1 MRYRLF
7 SLAALALGMAS
18 VVHAESPVS
27 PDRASQGL
35 TREQVLAELAEAKRT
50 GEFVVTQGS
59 TTKKLNE
66 FYPNSYPAKAVTS
79 GLTRE
84 QVLAELAE
92 AKRTGEFVVTQGS
105 TTKKLNEFFPNAYPK
120 NS

>member
-35 TREQVLAELAEAKRT
+35 TREQVLADLQQWHAA
-50 GEFVVTQGS
+50 GMSFVAHPSGYSESAQSPEYQRYLQMHQQQSGDTAVAQDHTATQ
-59 TTKKLNE
+59 
-66 FYPNSYPAKAVTS
+66 PM
-79 GLTRE
+79 E
-84 QVLAELAE
+84 QSIV
-92 AKRTGEFVVTQGS
+92 KT
-105 TTKKLNEFFPNAYPK
+105 N
-120 NS
+120 